1 MLDIILV
8 LVGIVMIICGIY
20 GLRKGEESPGSMI
33 WLIVIGVVIELAAA
47 KSYIF

>member
-8 LVGIVMIICGIY
+8 LAGIVMIISGSY
-20 GLRKGEESPGSMI
+20 GLRKGDESPGSMI